1 MDQMAVF
8 DVALTARRSP
18 AERLRDPPDSFPT
31 RSRSTRH
38 PAPYFSSF
46 AETPITTGVEKVT
59 PLHEHLDYFFSTTLI
74 HQKLSSLFFLS

>member
-59 PLHEHLDYFFSTTLI
+59 PLHEHLDYFYSSKTLFPL
-74 HQKLSSLFFLS
+74 LS